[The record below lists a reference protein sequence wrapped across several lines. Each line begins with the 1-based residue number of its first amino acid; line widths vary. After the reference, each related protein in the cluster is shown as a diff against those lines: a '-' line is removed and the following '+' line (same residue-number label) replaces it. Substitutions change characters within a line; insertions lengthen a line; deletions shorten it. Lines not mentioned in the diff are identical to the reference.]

1 MKRWFVIILLLMG
14 KCTVAQDV
22 SIKASAPGVVEQ
34 GQRFRL
40 TYTVNTQAD
49 QFLPP
54 TIDDFAVLAGPST
67 STSSNVSI
75 INGKVTQSFELKY
88 TYILEPVNEGTF
100 EIEPASVMVDGKK
113 YISDPVTIEV
123 VKGAAPTSPDNNA
136 QSSFNDQQEAQTTQ
150 LKKSDLFIRI
160 IVNKQNVY
168 REEHVVA
175 TIKLYSRLNVTRLEN
190 AKLPTFEGFITQE
203 LETPPLTSLNRE
215 RIDDQVYLTGVLKK
229 YILFPQTTGKL
240 TIDPFELDVY
250 YQKPSEKR
258 ARSIFDDFFGAYEN
272 ARQKVVSNAVT
283 LNVQPLPGNEPSN
296 FSGAVGNFDLSAELD
311 KSQVNSNEAVTLQV
325 KISGNG
331 NLKYINPMDI
341 QFPADFD
348 VYDPKIIQNIKHSGN
363 GAYGNKTFEY
373 LMIPRLAGDYTIPRF
388 SFSYFDPDEKK
399 YKQKE
404 AGPFAMQVGKSI
416 NDTSVGMASAF
427 NKENVKFLG
436 KDIRFINTSDKRLSK
451 INYFIL
457 GTPWFYLGYVGALA
471 VFFAILFF
479 RRKKIKENADIKRLR
494 NKKASK
500 YARKRLKNA
509 ARLMKQKQDE
519 AFYDELAKA
528 LWGYISD
535 KLSIPVANLS
545 KDSAREELQ
554 EKKVDPDSVNRLLD
568 IIDRCEYARY
578 APVTEDTKMDTLY
591 NDAIRVI
598 SKLQQK
604 LK

>member
-1 MKRWFVIILLLMG
+1 MG